1 MTRELTWPELEDVLS
16 AYETKHNYTVLK
28 DLCAR
33 YYPAATRVVVRVVQE
48 YDDAVYFNTFDAS
61 HLYAYEG
68 DKELSL
74 PDDEVTLLVLLG
86 ASPELKVDLAA
97 AEPDD
102 PAVWLAEQFYDEVN
116 ELGLC
121 GIGHG
126 DDLEIDLTAPPPE
139 PKKVY
144 VKEGERDALPADESV
159 L

>member
-1 MTRELTWPELEDVLS
+1 MERELTWPELEDVLN
-16 AYETKHNYTVLK
+16 AYETHHNYTVLK
-28 DLCAR
+28 DLCNC

-48 YDDAVYFNTFDAS
+48 YDDAVYFSTFDAS
-61 HLYAYEG
+61 NLHAYEG

-74 PDDEVTLLVLLG
+74 SDDEVSLLVLLG
-86 ASPELKVDLAA
+86 ASPELKADLAA

-102 PAVWLAEQFYDEVN
+102 PAVWLNEQFYDEVN
-116 ELGLC
+116 ELQLG

-126 DDLEIDLTAPPPE
+126 YDLEVDLTAPPPN

-144 VKEGERDALPADESV
+144 VKEGDRDALSTDESV